1 MQHLTR
7 AMSFDHTITQKYI
20 DQLSYKIIGAAIE
33 VHKNVGPGL
42 LESVYHRFLKQEL
55 FLRGIDHQTE
65 LLVPVLYKGI
75 NLETQLRCDFFV
87 NRLIVV
93 EIKSVEFL
101 APVFEA
107 QILTYMKL
115 LKAPKGILVNF
126 NSVNL
131 FKEGQQTYVNELYR
145 ELPFG

>member
-1 MQHLTR
+1 MR
-7 AMSFDHTITQKYI
+7 AMSFDHTITRKYI

-42 LESVYHRFLKQEL
+42 LESVYHRFLEQEL

-65 LLVPVLYKGI
+65 LVVPVLYKGI

>member
-1 MQHLTR
+1 MR

-42 LESVYHRFLKQEL
+42 LESVYHRFLEQEL

-65 LLVPVLYKGI
+65 LVVPVLYKGI